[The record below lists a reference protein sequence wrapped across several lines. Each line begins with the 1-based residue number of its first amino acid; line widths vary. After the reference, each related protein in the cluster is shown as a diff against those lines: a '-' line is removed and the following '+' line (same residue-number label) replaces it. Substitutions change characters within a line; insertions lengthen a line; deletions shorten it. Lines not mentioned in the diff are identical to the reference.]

1 MSDTT
6 TDSEN
11 LDDWR
16 STFFVW
22 RGHLISEEKTLASI
36 CEGDTVIWEGSW
48 LPSVYFDPLTSDPP
62 SHDPF
67 KTTSSEIT
75 TGENKFRVSVSCS
88 PKGLSFEGTY
98 VLDNGDGF
106 ESKSDEKNIMDSYTK
121 TVYFGSGMTEFGP
134 FVTLSCEKDGV
145 LTVVRRYVSEK
156 DARKSGWTE
165 DAKDLLEASR
175 PFSFETRADWEEVL
189 PRYMKPPRPVKR
201 QKS

>member
-1 MSDTT
+1 MNEQAHPSLC
-6 TDSEN
+6 SVN
-11 LDDWR
+11 AH
-16 STFFVW
+16 FFLSFHYSITV
-22 RGHLISEEKTLASI
+22 RFSNFLHLPPSSLPLLASI

-62 SHDPF
+62 SPDPF

-165 DAKDLLEASR
+165 DAKDLLEV
-175 PFSFETRADWEEVL
+175 RATTVSIL
-189 PRYMKPPRPVKR
+189 P
-201 QKS
+201 